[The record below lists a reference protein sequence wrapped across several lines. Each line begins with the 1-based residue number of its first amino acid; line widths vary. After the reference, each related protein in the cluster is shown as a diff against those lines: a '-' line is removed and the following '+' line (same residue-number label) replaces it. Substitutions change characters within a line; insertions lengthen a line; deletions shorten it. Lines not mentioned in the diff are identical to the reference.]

1 MKHQLKRMLSMVLCA
16 SLILGVAVFSTG
28 CQNVTGK
35 VTVELFQYKPEAV
48 KTFDNIAQKF
58 NAEHSDIHLVVSS
71 PNDAVTVLKTR
82 LIKDNPPDIIGI
94 GGDINYS
101 NFLDAGMLLNISDYK
116 GLDSIKDAYKKMDKQ
131 LELVPQKG
139 VYAMP
144 YAANAAGILYNKKIF
159 QQHGWTIPQTWDE
172 LIALCK
178 KIKAAG
184 ITPFYYGMK
193 DTWTTLAPW
202 NAIAVDLV
210 NPNICQQ
217 VNLGKATFK
226 QAYSEVADKEKE
238 LLQYG
243 QKDPFAYSYNDACT
257 AFAKGQA
264 AMFAIGNYAVPQI
277 TSVNPDIQLDSFV
290 MPASNDASKNQLNSG
305 NDLQFSVMKSTR
317 HKEACYEVLDFLLKD
332 ETVQSYV
339 NEQNAVPC
347 KKGNFKMSS
356 VLDSMQPYIQQGKM
370 VDYQDHHYPSE
381 MSVDALIQTFLLGQS
396 KEVFLTKFDRNWKRY
411 NEDTIAKLQAYEAE
425 HKAAASSSVS

>member
-1 MKHQLKRMLSMVLCA
+1 M
-16 SLILGVAVFSTG
+16 
-28 CQNVTGK
+28 
-35 VTVELFQYKPEAV
+35 
-48 KTFDNIAQKF
+48 
-58 NAEHSDIHLVVSS
+58 
-71 PNDAVTVLKTR
+71 
-82 LIKDNPPDIIGI
+82 
-94 GGDINYS
+94 
-101 NFLDAGMLLNISDYK
+101 
-116 GLDSIKDAYKKMDKQ
+116 
-131 LELVPQKG
+131 
-139 VYAMP
+139 
-144 YAANAAGILYNKKIF
+144 
-159 QQHGWTIPQTWDE
+159 
-172 LIALCK
+172 
-178 KIKAAG
+178 
-184 ITPFYYGMK
+184 
-193 DTWTTLAPW
+193 
-202 NAIAVDLV
+202 
-210 NPNICQQ
+210 
-217 VNLGKATFK
+217 
-226 QAYSEVADKEKE
+226 
-238 LLQYG
+238 QYG

-305 NDLQFSVMKSTR
+305 NDLQFSVLKSTR
-317 HKEACYEVLDFLLKD
+317 HKEACYQVLDFLLKD

-356 VLDSMQPYIQQGKM
+356 VLDSMQSYIQQGKM

-396 KEVFLTKFDRNWKRY
+396 KDVFLTKFDRNWKRY